1 LYQGTTLVGPQQAQQ
16 KQGFSPWAS
25 FLASW
30 EKTLHSREFFLDK
43 HFVRDT
49 PLAGAKA
56 LISGVV
62 YGPTKV
68 VP

>member
-1 LYQGTTLVGPQQAQQ
+1 LYQGTTLVGPHRSSQISALGPGLFFCVLG
-16 KQGFSPWAS
+16 KN
-25 FLASW
+25 
-30 EKTLHSREFFLDK
+30 TVHSRESFLDK

-56 LISGVV
+56 LISGVG